1 MIFAVFIIINSGI
14 MANKKTDMSKLRQ
27 ILRLHAQG
35 ERKLKI
41 SELTGVSRNTLKKY
55 LKIYLRLG
63 LTPQDID
70 GVSDKELDELFG
82 ENLLPEPGEKY
93 KTLEAIFPTI
103 EKELKRRGI
112 TRQILWE
119 RYITAHPDGYR
130 LSQFKHHYHQWLKR
144 SKPVMH
150 IEHYAGDKM
159 FIDFAG
165 EKLHIVNK
173 ETGEITEAEVF
184 ISVLG
189 ASQLTYVEAV
199 LSQCKEDFISC
210 CEHALSYYGGV
221 PKAIVPDN
229 LKSAVT
235 KSSLYEPTLNQSFE
249 NFALHYSTTILPAR
263 SYKPK
268 DKSLVEGAVRI
279 AYQRIYSVLDRKVFH
294 TLEELNDAIKEMVE
308 QHNNTRFSNRSYNRR
323 DLFEEIEREAL
334 TPLPTLA
341 YEFKRQQYSTVSVN
355 GHICLKEDKHY
366 YSVHYGYIGKK
377 VKVMYSSTHVEIYYN
392 YVLIATHKRDR
403 KPYGYTTNP
412 DHLASTHRYLT
423 EWNPDRFIKWAE
435 SIDIVVKVFITSL
448 MDSKAHPEQAY
459 KACQGV
465 LGFERKVGRERL
477 INACRRAIEYENYS
491 YHAIKTILENKYDM
505 LTYAEITTEIP
516 AHENIRGEN
525 YYQ

>member
-1 MIFAVFIIINSGI
+1 
-14 MANKKTDMSKLRQ
+14 MANKKTNMSKLRQ
-27 ILRLHAQG
+27 MLRLYTKG
-35 ERKLKI
+35 ESKLKI

-55 LKIYLRLG
+55 LKIYTRLG
-63 LTPQDID
+63 LTLQTIE
-70 GVSDKELDELFG
+70 GLSDQELDHLFG
-82 ENLLPEPGEKY
+82 ENLIPEPSDKY
-93 KTLEAIFPTI
+93 KALESFFPI
-103 EKELKRRGI
+103 MEKELKKRGI

-119 RYITAHPDGYR
+119 RYIAMHPDGYKV
-130 LSQFKHHYHQWLKR
+130 SQFKYHYQHWLRR

-150 IEHYAGDKM
+150 IEHVAGDKM
-159 FIDFAG
+159 YIDYAG

-184 ISVLG
+184 ISILG
-189 ASQLTYVEAV
+189 ASQLTYVEAT

-210 CEHALSYYGGV
+210 CEHALAYYGGV
-221 PKAIVPDN
+221 PMAIVPDN

-235 KSSLYEPTLNQSFE
+235 KSSLYEPTLNQAFE

-268 DKSLVEGAVRI
+268 DKALVEGAVKI
-279 AYQRIYSVLDRKVFH
+279 AYRRIYSVLDNKVFH
-294 TLEELNDAIKEMVE
+294 SLEELNEAIREITE
-308 QHNNTRFSNRSYNRR
+308 QHNNTRMTGRPYSRR
-323 DLFEEIEREAL
+323 KLFEEVERSVL
-334 TPLPTLA
+334 HPLPILP

-355 GHICLKEDKHY
+355 GHTCLKEDKHY
-366 YSVHYGYIGKK
+366 YSVPYGYIGKK
-377 VKVMYSSTHVEIYYN
+377 IKIMYTSTQVEIFYN
-392 YVLIATHKRDR
+392 YILLAVHKRDR
-403 KPYGYTTNP
+403 KLYGYTTNP

-435 SIDIVVKVFITSL
+435 SIDKTVKEFITGL
-448 MDSKAHPEQAY
+448 MDSKTHPEQAY

-477 INACRRAIEYENYS
+477 INACKRAIEYENYS
-491 YHAIKTILENKYDM
+491 YHAIKSILENKYDM
-505 LTYAEITTEIP
+505 LTFAEITAEIP

>member
-1 MIFAVFIIINSGI
+1 
-14 MANKKTDMSKLRQ
+14 MANKRTDMSKLRQ
-27 ILRLHAQG
+27 IFRLYNQG
-35 ERKLKI
+35 EKKLKI
-41 SELTGVSRNTLKKY
+41 SELTGVSRNTLKRY
-55 LKIYLRLG
+55 LKIYLHLG
-63 LTPQDID
+63 LTINDIE
-70 GVSDKELDELFG
+70 VRSDKELDTLFG
-82 ENLLPEPGEKY
+82 DNLVAEPGDKY
-93 KTLEAIFPTI
+93 KTLEATFPSI

-119 RYITAHPDGYR
+119 RYITKYPDGYR

-150 IEHYAGDKM
+150 IEHVAGDKM
-159 FIDFAG
+159 YIDFAG

-210 CEHALSYYGGV
+210 CEHALYYYGGV

-235 KSSLYEPTLNQSFE
+235 KSSLYEPTLNQAFE
-249 NFALHYSTTILPAR
+249 NFALHYSTTVLPAR

-279 AYQRIYSVLDRKVFH
+279 AYQRIYSVLDRKVFYS
-294 TLEELNDAIKEMVE
+294 LEELNKAIRDAFEI
-308 QHNNTRFSNRSYNRR
+308 HNNTRFSNRPYSRR
-323 DLFEEIEREAL
+323 ELFEEIERPVL
-334 TPLPTLA
+334 SPLPLIPF
-341 YEFKRQQYSTVSVN
+341 EFKRQQYSSVSVN

-366 YSVHYGYIGKK
+366 YSVPFVHIGKK
-377 VKVMYSSTHVEIYYN
+377 VKTMYSTTYVEIYYN
-392 YVLIATHKRDR
+392 YVLIARHKRDR
-403 KPYGYTTNP
+403 KPYGYTTDP
-412 DHLASTHRYLT
+412 DHLASTHRYLA
-423 EWNPDRFIKWAE
+423 EWNPERFIKWAE
-435 SIDIVVKVFITSL
+435 SIDEAVKTFIIRL
-448 MDSKAHPEQAY
+448 MESKAHPEQAY

-477 INACRRAIEYENYS
+477 INACKRAIEYENYS
-491 YHAIKTILENKYDM
+491 YHSIKSILENKYDM
-505 LTYAEITTEIP
+505 LTFAEITAEIP
-516 AHENIRGEN
+516 SHENIRGEN